1 MTQQAKVTF
10 TKSVSRHTVR
20 SIRDCITII
29 LMKMKIRLL
38 NLHGRTLC
46 FFLLVLKTKNF
57 FILIYHVFLLLVYT
71 LHL

>member
-29 LMKMKIRLL
+29 LMKMKIRSL

-46 FFLLVLKTKNF
+46 FKK
-57 FILIYHVFLLLVYT
+57 
-71 LHL
+71 